1 MTLTFYKS
9 MGLLCLYAS
18 GITTNQWDEFSRTIH
33 CVAFDLRYV
42 LIKQTSVNFL
52 PSLTSTFPKP
62 SNFVSVPGPSVLLS
76 SPRDNHYLDFC
87 VYHWIL
93 YQQTCQNYITNERSR
108 LPSNH
113 LTLLKIF
120 LVVSYRITLA
130 ASVIFLQRFNFEK
143 QSKALAILVIIY

>member
-1 MTLTFYKS
+1 MFYKS
-9 MGLLCLYAS
+9 MGLLCLY
-18 GITTNQWDEFSRTIH
+18 GMTMKQWDEFSRTIP
-33 CVAFDLRYV
+33 CVAYDLWYV
-42 LIKQTSVNFL
+42 LIKQTSINSL

-62 SNFVSVPGPSVLLS
+62 SNFMSVPGPSILLS
-76 SPRDNHYLDFC
+76 SPRENHYLEFG

-93 YQQTCQNYITNERSR
+93 YQQTCQNYITNACSS

-143 QSKALAILVIIY
+143 QSKVLTILVIIY